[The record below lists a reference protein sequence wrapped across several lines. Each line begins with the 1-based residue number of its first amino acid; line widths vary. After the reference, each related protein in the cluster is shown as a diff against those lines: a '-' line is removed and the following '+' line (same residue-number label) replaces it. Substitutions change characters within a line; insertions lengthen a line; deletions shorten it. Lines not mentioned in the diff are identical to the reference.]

1 MNISEI
7 ESKKKEETGEE
18 KHTHRD
24 KERGGGREMEKE
36 LAIHLISLK
45 QSMLRIRLQHQSI
58 AQCYLKFMTCR

>member
-24 KERGGGREMEKE
+24 KERGGGVEKW
-36 LAIHLISLK
+36 K
-45 QSMLRIRLQHQSI
+45 
-58 AQCYLKFMTCR
+58 KN